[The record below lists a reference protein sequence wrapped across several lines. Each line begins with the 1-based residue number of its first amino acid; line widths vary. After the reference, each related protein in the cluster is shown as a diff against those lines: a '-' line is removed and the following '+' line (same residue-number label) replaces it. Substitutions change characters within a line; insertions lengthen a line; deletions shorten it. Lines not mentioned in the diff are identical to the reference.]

1 MDAFT
6 HDGLQF
12 DVIDDGPTEGAV
24 VVLLHGYPQDA
35 SAWNGVVPH
44 LHGAGLRT
52 LALQQRGYS
61 TDSRP
66 DRVSDY
72 RIGKLVGDVL
82 ALLDAAGVDSAHV
95 VGHDWG
101 GAVAWALA
109 ASHPERVASLVVLST
124 PHPMALRRALRRGD
138 QARRSWYLL
147 AYQLP
152 WLPEQLMARFVRRGG
167 LVRTGLPDDHAR
179 AYAERLGGARDMRGP
194 IHWYRAA
201 LRPSGGLLGPAAGN
215 GEISVP
221 TTYVWG
227 SRDPFL
233 GRDAAEESGE
243 HVTGDYRFVEVQT
256 GHWLPERKP
265 ELVAEQIL
273 RRVVGESSSPD

>member
-1 MDAFT
+1 MDTFT

-12 DVIDDGPTEGAV
+12 EVVDGGPTDGDV

-35 SAWNGVVPH
+35 TAWNGVVPH

-66 DRVSDY
+66 GAVSDY
-72 RIGKLVGDVL
+72 RIDKLVGDVL
-82 ALLDAAGVDSAHV
+82 ALLDAAGVDRAHV

-124 PHPMALRRALRRGD
+124 PHPTALRRALLGGD
-138 QARRSWYLL
+138 QARRSWYVL

-152 WLPEQLMARFVRRGG
+152 WLPEQLMAGFVRRGG
-167 LVRTGLPDDHAR
+167 LVRTGLPADHAR
-179 AYAERLGGARDMRGP
+179 AYAEKLGQPRHMRGA

-201 LRPSGGLLGPAAGN
+201 LRPSGGLLARGAGD

-233 GRDAAEESGE
+233 GRAAAEESGE

-265 ELVAEQIL
+265 ELVAEEIL
-273 RRVVGESSSPD
+273 RRAAGE